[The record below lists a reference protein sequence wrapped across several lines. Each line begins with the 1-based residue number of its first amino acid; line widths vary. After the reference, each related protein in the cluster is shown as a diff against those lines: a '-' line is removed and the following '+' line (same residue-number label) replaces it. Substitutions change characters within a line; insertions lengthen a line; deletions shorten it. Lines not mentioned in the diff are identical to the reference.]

1 MALKCTPAVTSHL
14 IKWYPTFH
22 CFTWKGLLA
31 HNVLKLDADCQVKYI
46 RFQLCAYYDTS
57 TSAVLQFTCLFL
69 KKPVMGSFMLAI
81 TAAYAMFQFGIC
93 ISTFLWQMR
102 WRLDE
107 CALTHIAD
115 GIYMLYMADMVW
127 VGIGLSLVLRL
138 WLFGLVTKYRLHTH
152 AWNEALRVRSVICSA
167 KKCQMI

>member
-46 RFQLCAYYDTS
+46 RFQLIMIL
-57 TSAVLQFTCLFL
+57 VLVLYFSLLACFL
-69 KKPVMGSFMLAI
+69 KTCFMLAI

-138 WLFGLVTKYRLHTH
+138 WLFDLVTKYRLHTH
-152 AWNEALRVRSVICSA
+152 AWNEALCVRSVICSA